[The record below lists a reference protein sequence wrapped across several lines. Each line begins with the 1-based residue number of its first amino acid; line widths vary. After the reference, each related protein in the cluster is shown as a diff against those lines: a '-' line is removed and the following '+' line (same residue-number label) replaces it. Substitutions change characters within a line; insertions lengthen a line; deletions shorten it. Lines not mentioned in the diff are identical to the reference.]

1 MEKTREQLL
10 HDLAHYQD
18 LRFRVTDDLVRTALD
33 ELIRIAEEAIKR
45 TP

>member
-1 MEKTREQLL
+1 MEKTREQLI
-10 HDLAHYQD
+10 HDLAHYRD